1 MNILIVDD
9 DADATL
15 ELQEII
21 ASEGYYCEVANDP
34 RTAIKLVKNTEF
46 DALIC
51 DFHMPGIN
59 GLELLRL
66 IREINPIGIEIMV
79 SGVDNFHSAITGNE
93 KIVNYVIKKPL
104 NPDDILEILD
114 NSKRKGF
121 SKLGVV
127 ECKLDLDKFLST
139 RNKDFYL
146 YISDQSIFDNLS
158 IYESPKNLGRMLD
171 EIEKVSG
178 GQIFVNIEEED
189 ERPLLKISYNFF
201 NSNEKSF
208 ETYKKYFEDCNS
220 SIKVENNN
228 DTVIIT
234 LFLVK
239 A

>member
-93 KIVNYVIKKPL
+93 KIVNHVIKKPL
-104 NPDDILEILD
+104 NPEVILEILD
-114 NSKRKGF
+114 NSKKKY
-121 SKLGVV
+121 SSNAESI
-127 ECKLDLDKFLST
+127 ECQLDLDKFLSS

-146 YISDQSIFDNLS
+146 YISDQSTLDNLS
-158 IYESPKNLGRMLD
+158 IYESPKNLGNILD

-178 GQIFVNIEEED
+178 GQIFINIEEEN
-189 ERPLLKISYNFF
+189 EKPLMKISYNFL
-201 NSNEKSF
+201 NTEDESF
-208 ETYKKYFEDCNS
+208 DKYKKYFEDCNRN
-220 SIKVENNN
+220 ILVENNN
-228 DTVIIT
+228 GTIIIT
-234 LFLVK
+234 LFLVE